1 METRQAYQQK
11 VEAQLKEWSARL
23 GDLRVKAEKA
33 SEGMRQELA
42 KDLAEARKKLDELK
56 SASEEKWGHLRSG
69 VETAWRDLAGAFDRV
84 LGKKAD
90 TNKK

>member
-1 METRQAYQQK
+1 MENRQAYQQK

-23 GDLRVKAEKA
+23 GDLKTKAEKA

-56 SASEEKWGHLRSG
+56 SASEEKWGQLRSG
-69 VETAWRDLAGAFDRV
+69 VETAWRDLSGAFDRV
-84 LGKKAD
+84 LGKTD
-90 TNKK
+90 KK